1 MNGAK
6 FRQFNGHSSHVT
18 NVRWTSDDKMLVTTG
33 GMDTSVLIWERRRV
47 ERGEAGGLGT
57 VRYKVGVEGDK
68 KGYIHTYIH
77 KLYLNSNLQNSKT
90 ANISKITTV
99 N

>member
-6 FRQFNGHSSHVT
+6 FRLFNGHSSHVT

-47 ERGEAGGLGT
+47 ERGEAGEWWT
-57 VRYKVGVEGDK
+57 VRYKLV
-68 KGYIHTYIH
+68 
-77 KLYLNSNLQNSKT
+77 
-90 ANISKITTV
+90 
-99 N
+99 

>member
-18 NVRWTSDDKMLVTTG
+18 NVRWTCDDKMLVTTG

-47 ERGEAGGLGT
+47 ERAGEL
-57 VRYKVGVEGDK
+57 E
-68 KGYIHTYIH
+68 
-77 KLYLNSNLQNSKT
+77 
-90 ANISKITTV
+90 
-99 N
+99 

>member
-6 FRQFNGHSSHVT
+6 FRLFNGHSSHVT

-47 ERGEAGGLGT
+47 ERGEAGGWGT
-57 VRYKVGVEGDK
+57 ISYKMR
-68 KGYIHTYIH
+68 
-77 KLYLNSNLQNSKT
+77 
-90 ANISKITTV
+90 
-99 N
+99 

>member
-6 FRQFNGHSSHVT
+6 FRLFNGHSSHVT

-47 ERGEAGGLGT
+47 ERGEAGEWGT
-57 VRYKVGVEGDK
+57 VRYKLV
-68 KGYIHTYIH
+68 
-77 KLYLNSNLQNSKT
+77 
-90 ANISKITTV
+90 
-99 N
+99 